1 MLDYSHNSLFVL
13 ASLAIALIAGFS
25 GLSLT
30 QGASQMSAPVRKI
43 VVSAASV
50 ILGSG
55 IWSMHFVAMLGLE
68 LPVAYF
74 HLLKVIFLYQV
85 LAY

>member
-55 IWSMHFVAMLGLE
+55 IWSMRTQARRPRSRSEQFWIGA
-68 LPVAYF
+68 A
-74 HLLKVIFLYQV
+74 
-85 LAY
+85 